1 MEICRVQT
9 TQESQILIMMNYFYF
24 DTHVVD
30 KTLSLVSNSFFFK
43 NVCGFIQSIRHKS
56 FCMREN
62 KDFVN
67 VMKFPF

>member
-30 KTLSLVSNSFFFK
+30 KTLSLVSNSFF
-43 NVCGFIQSIRHKS
+43 
-56 FCMREN
+56 
-62 KDFVN
+62 
-67 VMKFPF
+67 